1 VSNMKNRLLLFIILT
16 LFISSGYQSNAQK
29 FYGGLHLGI
38 NGSQIWG
45 DKMAGF
51 DKGGLLAGVFID
63 YPLSDDI
70 FLTMELDYTEK
81 GSRAKDGLIEN
92 SGSWNMAKLSYLE
105 VPIFFNYRLTDKFDL
120 IIGLSYGIKVA
131 HNYIESDGTENP
143 DYDFTKSYDFGIN
156 GGVNYH
162 LSKKFLVSIRAFSS
176 LITIGKEESNPIW
189 ARTNRGFINNVVS
202 CSLKYYF
209 LSPNK

>member
-1 VSNMKNRLLLFIILT
+1 MKNRVLLIFFLILIILT
-16 LFISSGYQSNAQK
+16 GYQSNAQK

-51 DKGGLLAGVFID
+51 DKGGLLAGFFID
-63 YPLSDDI
+63 YPLTEDI
-70 FLTMELDYTEK
+70 FLTMELNYTEK

-105 VPIFFNYRLTDKFDL
+105 VPIIFNYRLAEKIDL

-131 HNYIESDGTENP
+131 HKYIDSLGTEFP
-143 DYDFTKSYDFGIN
+143 EFDFTTSSDFGIC
-156 GGVNYH
+156 GGVNYR
-162 LSKKFLVSIRAFSS
+162 LGQKFLVSIRGFSS

-189 ARTNRGFINNVVS
+189 ARTNRGFINHVVS